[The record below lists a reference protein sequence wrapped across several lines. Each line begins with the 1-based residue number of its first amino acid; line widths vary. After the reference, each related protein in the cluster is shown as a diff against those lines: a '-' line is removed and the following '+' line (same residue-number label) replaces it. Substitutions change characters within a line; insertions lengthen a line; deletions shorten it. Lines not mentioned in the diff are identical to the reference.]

1 MKTATSNR
9 PERTRVAQADPGQ
22 VSDPTVED
30 SPLNQSFT
38 SAEFA
43 DFLPDTSHYFEV
55 WLENIRPSLE
65 PNKNHTPPREL
76 TVANAPAPGECRIE
90 GTFEGTL
97 RVDGYVT
104 GFLRS
109 LTGTLIVGESG
120 EVESDIVVA
129 IAIIDGFL
137 RGDIHATERL
147 ELGRHA
153 RVFGKI
159 ESPALS
165 IAPGAVFEGE
175 CHFLPSH
182 FKADSEDDGRISS
195 SNPTFSSTDLSS
207 PNEEEAESLAVAASR

>member
-1 MKTATSNR
+1 MS
-9 PERTRVAQADPGQ
+9 DPGQ

-30 SPLNQSFT
+30 FPLNQSFT

-43 DFLPDTSHYFEV
+43 DFLPDTSRYFEA
-55 WLENIRPSLE
+55 WLENLKPALE
-65 PNKNHTPPREL
+65 RNKNLAQPGHL
-76 TVANAPAPGECRIE
+76 AVDDAPAPGEFR
-90 GTFEGTL
+90 FEGTL
-97 RVDGYVT
+97 RVDGYAA

-120 EVESDIVVA
+120 EVEANIVVA

-137 RGDIHATERL
+137 RGDIYATERV
-147 ELGRHA
+147 ELGSHA

-159 ESPALS
+159 ESPTLS

-182 FKADSEDDGRISS
+182 FKADSEDGGRLSS
-195 SNPTFSSTDLSS
+195 SNSTFSSTDLSS
-207 PNEEEAESLAVAASR
+207 PNEEAAEPLVVAASR

>member
-1 MKTATSNR
+1 MS
-9 PERTRVAQADPGQ
+9 DPGQ

-43 DFLPDTSHYFEV
+43 DFLPDTSHYFEA
-55 WLENIRPSLE
+55 WLENLKPSLE
-65 PNKNHTPPREL
+65 PKKNQPTDP
-76 TVANAPAPGECRIE
+76 TVAHAPALGEIS
-90 GTFEGTL
+90 FEGTL
-97 RVDGYVT
+97 RVDGCAA

-109 LTGTLIVGESG
+109 LTGTLVIGESG
-120 EVESDIVVA
+120 EVEADIVVA
-129 IAIIDGFL
+129 IAIIDGLL
-137 RGDIHATERL
+137 RGNIHATERVV
-147 ELGRHA
+147 LGSHA
-153 RVFGKI
+153 KVFGNI

-165 IAPGAVFEGE
+165 IAPGAVFEGD

-207 PNEEEAESLAVAASR
+207 PNEEAAEPLVVAASR